1 MGTIMRGDQTL
12 RLIQLYYNNYPEIA
26 RNTQDADGRRLRSQ
40 IWQGIAEELNAAYD
54 TNFSVE
60 QYKKKIQNVQC
71 TSRQKI
77 QTGKRNL
84 GVAEFEYLRL
94 FEQERLTCN
103 GFNMD
108 AYDSLTRSSST
119 DLSSNVKVEQMLE
132 QFGITL
138 ETSHN
143 LENACEQGSNS
154 DSDSNTTTTAPST
167 LPENPPRSPQTNIL
181 DPRHLIFALGQL
193 TKECKMNPVNPIQ
206 NSSHGKVE
214 SPEKEERDTIKRT
227 AVPDETEVN
236 RIMAVKKRKLNGLF
250 NIEDK
255 WKKEIVENQQQI
267 LDGQHRLIDQIHAF
281 VIQQSQHN
289 HLNLLSQKVEKL
301 CTVLGNINETLTSLS
316 AHSTVKNIQNV
327 SRPQEI
333 AQSDM

>member
-1 MGTIMRGDQTL
+1 M
-12 RLIQLYYNNYPEIA
+12 
-26 RNTQDADGRRLRSQ
+26 
-40 IWQGIAEELNAAYD
+40 WQRITEELNSAYS

-108 AYDSLTRSSST
+108 AYDSLTRSSSA
-119 DLSSNVKVEQMLE
+119 DISSNVKVEQMLE

-138 ETSHN
+138 DTSQN
-143 LENACEQGSNS
+143 IENVCEQGSNS

-167 LPENPPRSPQTNIL
+167 LPENPPRSPQNNIL

-193 TKECKMNPVNPIQ
+193 TKDCKINPPITS
-206 NSSHGKVE
+206 NNEKVDIPDKEDRE
-214 SPEKEERDTIKRT
+214 SCKRS
-227 AVPDETEVN
+227 AVPDESEVN

-250 NIEDK
+250 NVDDK
-255 WKKEIVENQQQI
+255 WKKEIVENQHQI
-267 LDGQHRLIDQIHAF
+267 LEGQSRLMDQIHAF
-281 VIQQSQHN
+281 IFQQSQHN
-289 HLNLLSQKVEKL
+289 HLDVLSQNVEKL
-301 CTVLGNINETLTSLS
+301 CTILGTINETLTSLS
-316 AHSTVKNIQNV
+316 ANSLNEPEPRVT
-327 SRPQEI
+327 RPQEFVQPDI
-333 AQSDM
+333 